1 MNSIR
6 RFLGWLLVCC
16 AGVAAAQDLAVVSSG
31 AFRSGPLSPGSI
43 VTAFGQN
50 LAGSQ
55 PAEIPI
61 PLATELVG
69 TSVRI
74 TDSAGVQLLCG
85 LYFVSPT
92 QINFVIPDE
101 AALGSAVITVLRDGQ
116 EAASGPVTLEG
127 VAPEFYAL
135 GGNLGIGAMFRIAAD
150 GTQSTVRL
158 FEFVNGEVVST
169 AFSLGPSGDQLL
181 LVLLGTGYRGSEV
194 AEMRIGSA
202 LLESNALPTL
212 FTGELQGLPG
222 IDQVISNVLPR
233 RLEDFGGGIRD
244 VRLDASAPGM
254 ESPRESNVVKVAFAP
269 NPDAPVLT
277 RAQVSGTQRSNG
289 GVRIGWSIDFQDS
302 DADLGP
308 LRIHLLLTA
317 EAGFCLTRLDDNGV
331 PGQTSGTYTAQ
342 LNSNAGEEIGSVRRA
357 DVSLRDEA
365 GHSSA
370 FYTAELSGDASWRVP
385 CAFFIKRFG
394 GPSPVLLG
402 PSPQLL
408 EQVEGFIS
416 RSGSRPEDL
425 AEPSPEVLEKVQEFI
440 SEAGLLP
447 LVSGYRPRGCR

>member
-6 RFLGWLLVCC
+6 RFLAWLLVCY

-43 VTAFGQN
+43 VTAFGEN
-50 LAGSQ
+50 LAGSR
-55 PAEIPI
+55 PDEIPI

-74 TDSAGVQLLCG
+74 TDSAGVRLLCG

-116 EAASGPVTLEG
+116 EAASGPVTIEG

-135 GGNLGIGAMFRIAAD
+135 GPNLGIGAMFRIAAD

-158 FEFVNGEVVST
+158 FEFVNGEVVPT

-181 LVLLGTGYRGSEV
+181 LVLLGTGYRRSEV

-202 LLESNALPTL
+202 FLESNVVSTV
-212 FTGELQGLPG
+212 FHGELQGLPG

-244 VRLDASAPGM
+244 VRLDATAAGM

-277 RAQVSGTQRSNG
+277 GAQVSGAQRSDG
-289 GVRIGWSIDFQDS
+289 GVRIRWSIDFQDR

-342 LNSNAGEEIGSVRRA
+342 LNSNTGEEIGSVRRA

-385 CAFFIKRFG
+385 CAFFIKRSG
-394 GPSPVLLG
+394 VPSPVLLG

-416 RSGSRPEDL
+416 RSGSP
-425 AEPSPEVLEKVQEFI
+425 PSGLPGPSREVLEKVREFI
-440 SEAGLLP
+440 SEAGLLK
-447 LVSGYRPRGCR
+447 

>member
-1 MNSIR
+1 MLALS
-6 RFLGWLLVCC
+6 
-16 AGVAAAQDLAVVSSG
+16 AGIAAAQDLAVVSS
-31 AFRSGPLSPGSI
+31 ATFRLGPLAPDI
-43 VTAFGQN
+43 IATAFGVD

-55 PAEIPI
+55 SGEIPL
-61 PLATELVG
+61 PPPTELVG

-74 TDSAGVQLLCG
+74 TDSTGAQFLCG
-85 LYFVSPT
+85 LYFVSPL
-92 QINFVIPDE
+92 QLNFVFPSDV
-101 AALGSAVITVLRDGQ
+101 ALGPAVVTVLRDGQ
-116 EAASGPVTLEG
+116 EAASGPITIEG
-127 VAPEFYAL
+127 VAPGFYTAA
-135 GGNLGIGAMFRIAAD
+135 GSLGIGAMFRIAAD
-150 GTQSTVRL
+150 GAQSTESL
-158 FEFVNGEVVST
+158 FEAAGGEIRSKF
-169 AFSLGPSGDQLL
+169 FSMGPSGDQLL

-202 LLESNALPTL
+202 LLESNAVPTV
-212 FTGELQGLPG
+212 FTGELGGLPG

-233 RLEDFGGGIRD
+233 RLEDFGGGLRD
-244 VRLDASAPGM
+244 VRMYATAPGAD
-254 ESPRESNVVKVAFAP
+254 SPRESNIVKVGFAP

-277 RAQVSGTQRSNG
+277 RAAVGGTERSSG
-289 GVRIGWSIDFQDS
+289 GVRIRWSINFQDR

-308 LRIHLLLTA
+308 LRLHLLLTA
-317 EAGFCLTRLDDNGV
+317 EAGFCLTRLDDDGV

-342 LNSNAGEEIGSVRRA
+342 LNSNTGEEIGSVRRA

-416 RSGSRPEDL
+416 RSGSIPAGLTEL
-425 AEPSPEVLEKVQEFI
+425 SPEVLEKVRGFI
-440 SEAGLLP
+440 RKQA
-447 LVSGYRPRGCR
+447 Y

>member
-1 MNSIR
+1 M
-6 RFLGWLLVCC
+6 
-16 AGVAAAQDLAVVSSG
+16 
-31 AFRSGPLSPGSI
+31 
-43 VTAFGQN
+43 TAFGQN
-50 LAGSQ
+50 LAVSQ
-55 PAEIPI
+55 PDEIPI

-92 QINFVIPDE
+92 QINFVIPDDT
-101 AALGSAVITVLRDGQ
+101 ALGSAVITVLRDGQ

-127 VAPEFYAL
+127 VAPEFYAV
-135 GGNLGIGAMFRIAAD
+135 GGNLGIGAMFRIAED
-150 GTQSTVRL
+150 GTQSTERL
-158 FEFVNGEVVST
+158 FEFVNGEIVPTV
-169 AFSLGPSGDQLL
+169 FSLGPSGDQLL

-212 FTGELQGLPG
+212 FTGELGGLPG

-244 VRLDASAPGM
+244 VRLDATGPGM
-254 ESPRESNVVKVAFAP
+254 DSARESNVVKVAFAP

-277 RAQVSGTQRSNG
+277 RAQVSGAQRSDG
-289 GVRIGWSIDFQDS
+289 GVRIGWSIDFQDR

-308 LRIHLLLTA
+308 LRLHLLLTA
-317 EAGFCLTRLDDNGV
+317 EAGFCLTRLEDGGV

-342 LNSNAGEEIGSVRRA
+342 LNSNSGEEIGSVRRA

-365 GHSSA
+365 GHSSS

-385 CAFFIKRFG
+385 CAFFIKRFD
-394 GPSPVLLG
+394 GPSPVLQG

-416 RSGSRPEDL
+416 RSDSIPAGLTR
-425 AEPSPEVLEKVQEFI
+425 PSPEVLEKVQKFI
-440 SEAGLLP
+440 SEAGLF
-447 LVSGYRPRGCR
+447 R